1 MFIKNLPIKIWM
13 NREKII
19 ILCCFWSVLC
29 FNILNVLAAVYSL
42 FTYDGG
48 SSDTKTY
55 YEIKTVIMAQ
65 KTFQKNIFE
74 HLFYGLFFYLPL
86 IWSYYFT
93 KHINLNAILIQLLPF
108 LIVLG
113 FALFGI

>member
-19 ILCCFWSVLC
+19 ILCCFWSVLG
-29 FNILNVLAAVYSL
+29 FNILNVLAAVYYL

-108 LIVLG
+108 LIVLV